1 MQHRTT
7 SASGVSWLAAC
18 PDLAAIH
25 DAAWLDAAMTAQRYS
40 LRAGRRLFSDHELN
54 RNFLIVIRGCVQI
67 SRSVHD
73 REVALYRL
81 QGGDVCLF
89 NVVAQLS
96 GKFGKFSHRV
106 TAITETDVELA
117 SIPPEH
123 FERAF
128 LNSPEFR
135 RYIVASLARRLTDMT
150 RLLEGIVF
158 QRLDVRLAQ
167 LLLSRVCDSEGCVC
181 LTHADIARELGSS
194 REVISRLL
202 EQFERQG
209 WIGLGR
215 GEIHIRKSEDLHHFL
230 RSHGSPSDTIK

>member
-1 MQHRTT
+1 MVHRPM
-7 SASGVSWLAAC
+7 SVSGLSWLAAC

-25 DAAWLDAAMTAQRYS
+25 DAAWLEAAKAAQRYS
-40 LRAGRRLFSDHELN
+40 LRARRRLFSDHELN
-54 RNFLIVIRGCVQI
+54 RSFLIVIRGCVQI
-67 SRSVHD
+67 YRSAHD

-81 QGGDVCLF
+81 QDGDVCLF
-89 NVVAQLS
+89 NVVAQLF

-135 RYIVASLARRLTDMT
+135 QYIVASLARRITDMT

-167 LLLSRVCDSEGCVC
+167 LLLSCVCDSEGCIC

-202 EQFERQG
+202 EQFKRQG

-215 GEIHIRKSEDLHHFL
+215 GKIHIRKSEDLHNFL
-230 RSHGSPSDTIK
+230 RSHSPSSDTAK